1 MFLNIIDNLIY
12 NYITEFTIELNN
24 NNNINIDIYINKIDF
39 KNLNNI
45 IKDNNDVENIIKIIK
60 DYIYIFNLLY
70 KNYDKNK
77 EHINKIILQNNIINN
92 NIISSINKIVDIK
105 EDLIKLQLNN
115 YNYELPIYSD
125 NNFIKNINIEYYKSN
140 INNKLNLLLYII
152 ITQLYINHDKYMI
165 YEIIEKQN
173 IKHNIF
179 KYIEIINNNDIV
191 YTYDI
196 IYNML
201 YDYNNINKN
210 DIDDIFNLINDIDDN
225 NIKYSNNDIINNIFN
240 NYSLFPITD
249 EFFLINKNDLFFIKK
264 KELNI

>member
-165 YEIIEKQN
+165 YEIIEK
-173 IKHNIF
+173 
-179 KYIEIINNNDIV
+179 
-191 YTYDI
+191 
-196 IYNML
+196 
-201 YDYNNINKN
+201 
-210 DIDDIFNLINDIDDN
+210 
-225 NIKYSNNDIINNIFN
+225 
-240 NYSLFPITD
+240 
-249 EFFLINKNDLFFIKK
+249 
-264 KELNI
+264 